1 MLAGNAMHRATET
14 FRWSE
19 SYSVHITVLDNQHRR
34 LVATINELNQALH
47 SGMGCSVMDSVLE
60 KLMEYATEHFQSEEA
75 LMEQHHFPGLHTH
88 RCRHEEFRQKM
99 GLFFEAHRA
108 GKPCV
113 PVSVMLYMEKWLKEH
128 MLKTDQLYSSYL
140 NARGVY

>member
-1 MLAGNAMHRATET
+1 MLAGKAMHTATQT

-19 SYSVHITVLDNQHRR
+19 AYSVHIAILDEQHRR
-34 LVATINELNQALH
+34 LVATLNELNQALR
-47 SGMGCSVMDSVLE
+47 SGMGASVMDSVLG
-60 KLMEYATEHFQSEEA
+60 KLMEYATEHFESEET
-75 LMEQHHFPGLHTH
+75 LMEQHHFPGLSTH
-88 RCRHEEFRQKM
+88 RHQHEEFQHKM
-99 GLFFEAHRA
+99 AVFMEAHHA

-128 MLKTDQLYSSYL
+128 LVKTDQLYSAYL